1 MSSCLDRSRR
11 PVANRFTGASRF
23 ARALVTSLALLA
35 PALAGT
41 GCTQQPASAPP
52 EKPMIVDAAM
62 QRRDWERSAAWYPNG
77 DTLAGVQRYPL
88 RSGGGNLGDPDY
100 ANAFYDLLASAGQT
114 IALPFTYLV
123 VPPFAPQVFTG
134 ENIPPSH
141 TAMPDFSP
149 PTQQTA
155 ALATPTA
162 PEEHLRQLESPEP
175 LPRPAPEREQR
186 RGPLG
191 PGDSEF
197 MSSPPT
203 AEEPD

>member
-1 MSSCLDRSRR
+1 MSLTPKPKPRRS
-11 PVANRFTGASRF
+11 TASVL
-23 ARALVTSLALLA
+23 AALPLLA
-35 PALAGT
+35 AALAGVGAGT
-41 GCTQQPASAPP
+41 GCAPQQHAALPP
-52 EKPMIVDAAM
+52 EKPMAIDAAM

-77 DTLAGVQRYPL
+77 DTVAGVQRYPL
-88 RSGGGNLGDPDY
+88 RSGGGSPGTPDY

-114 IALPFTYLV
+114 VALPFTYLF

-134 ENIPPSH
+134 EKIPPTF
-141 TAMPDFSP
+141 TAIPDMTP
-149 PTQQTA
+149 PGQATETA
-155 ALATPTA
+155 GVATDR
-162 PEEHLRQLESPEP
+162 EETLERLESPQP
-175 LPRPAPEREQR
+175 LPRPGPPPEQR